1 VDPVVSSV
9 DVGPRAAGVR
19 LPWAE
24 LPAAVRDWVGHE
36 LGAAVVEA
44 VTQPGGF
51 SPGVAARLR
60 CADGTRAFCKAV
72 SELTNTQAAEM
83 HRREA
88 AITAALPVSA
98 PVPRLLTCY
107 DDGTWVALLFQD
119 VAGRQPSLPWRADEL
134 TDVLKTLA
142 DASTLQTKYGQ
153 DFSGWRLLAAGPAVA
168 VDRLDPWSRRHL
180 GTLAALE
187 SEWADAAVGETL
199 VHCDIRADNLLLC
212 ADRVWVVDW
221 PAACKGAAWFDV
233 MAFAPSVAM
242 QGGPLPEEL
251 LARHPAARGADPD
264 AVLSAACALAGYF
277 TLGALQPPPPGL
289 PTVRPFQA
297 AQARVAR
304 AWLARRTGWR

>member
-1 VDPVVSSV
+1 VPESV
-9 DVGPRAAGVR
+9 DVGPPAAGVR
-19 LPWAE
+19 LSWAE

-72 SELTNTQAAEM
+72 SELTNTQAPEM

-107 DDGTWVALLFQD
+107 DDGTWIALLFQD

-142 DASTLQTKYGQ
+142 DLSESLTPSPLADASTLQTKYEQ

-180 GTLAALE
+180 GTLA
-187 SEWADAAVGETL
+187 
-199 VHCDIRADNLLLC
+199 
-212 ADRVWVVDW
+212 VVDW